1 MEEERVDF
9 EDDRLGQDLT
19 VGQYHLSGLYG
30 KCSYQDFNSGR
41 FVLYKKRA
49 INQTRATDR

>member
-30 KCSYQDFNSGR
+30 KRSYQDFNTGR

-49 INQTRATDR
+49 INWARATDR